1 MGRTI
6 FRNVNLLDGE
16 SPARKSAT
24 VVVEDERIAAVT
36 GAAAQGLPGDTIVDF
51 DGWTMMPGMVA
62 GHFHATYRNGGG
74 PGSSLSDP
82 SAASLSYLALSNAQT
97 ALRSGFT
104 SVVSAST
111 FFDIDPALT
120 GAIDNG
126 FVDGPR

>member
-16 SPARKSAT
+16 NPARPSAT
-24 VVVEDERIAAVT
+24 VVVEDEKITAVSGN
-36 GAAAQGLPGDTIVDF
+36 GAQRLPADTIVDL
-51 DGWTMMPGMVA
+51 GGLTMMPGMVA

-97 ALRSGFT
+97 ALRSG
-104 SVVSAST
+104 
-111 FFDIDPALT
+111 
-120 GAIDNG
+120 
-126 FVDGPR
+126 